1 MNKLYGDIC
10 KRQKEGLARGEY
22 FYVSRSA
29 VSSASVFS
37 MDDIGVFSN
46 FVEKNELAPAEEIS
60 YFASATSE
68 GGDNS
73 DYEGYKFSS
82 VKINGLKTLSSKDVL
97 SCIDTEE
104 GSLFN
109 SDILQRDLL
118 QYSAFR
124 IYLQTSCTRCLQMRW
139 LRQ

>member
-1 MNKLYGDIC
+1 MSLPSPS
-10 KRQKEGLARGEY
+10 EY
-22 FYVSRSA
+22 QTVKNTQENITPTTTATNFFSPIPDTEQELEQNEVA
-29 VSSASVFS
+29 V
-37 MDDIGVFSN
+37 SN

-73 DYEGYKFSS
+73 DYEGYKISS

-97 SCIDTEE
+97 SCIDTEA

-109 SDILQRDLL
+109 SDINFFV
-118 QYSAFR
+118 SVK
-124 IYLQTSCTRCLQMRW
+124 
-139 LRQ
+139 